1 MGFVL
6 VLEQGRIKPRVQ
18 VGFLGVRI
26 YRYRPLT
33 RLLKKGRFEL
43 HAASM
48 YLSG

>member
-26 YRYRPLT
+26 YRYRPLA
-33 RLLKKGRFEL
+33 RQ
-43 HAASM
+43 
-48 YLSG
+48 SGGGNSFMKIRR